1 VTSARSVTT
10 LALVIAGISWL
21 IIWWHQH
28 LTHGDTALNEEN
40 IVLGL
45 TWMDSGKVLVL
56 PLGLFFVA
64 IVGLYWSMSQPGL
77 PGTIGFAV
85 SAGSLFAV
93 IAGTALQ
100 FWAFDWGSY
109 EEEFEEQ
116 AIGVGGALQA
126 VATLVLAL
134 SLIVFGVALGR
145 RRILS
150 TWIAPALPISALA
163 TFYLTPTNPLPRFGS
178 LSPAQSSGAQIWRV

>member
-1 VTSARSVTT
+1 VAT
-10 LALVIAGISWL
+10 LALMIAAISWL

-28 LTHGDTALNEEN
+28 VTHGDTALNEEN
-40 IVLGL
+40 LVLGL
-45 TWMDSGKVLVL
+45 TWMDSGKLLVL

-64 IVGLYWSMSQPGL
+64 IVGLYWSMSRPGVA
-77 PGTIGFAV
+77 GMIGFAV

-93 IAGTALQ
+93 IVGTALQ
-100 FWAFDWGSY
+100 FWGFEWGSY
-109 EEEFEEQ
+109 DEEFEEE

-134 SLIVFGVALGR
+134 SLIVFGAVLGR

-150 TWIAPALPISALA
+150 TWVTPALAISALG
-163 TFYLTPTNPLPRFGS
+163 TFYLTPTNPIPGVLWLVLAGAVFWR
-178 LSPAQSSGAQIWRV
+178 AQTWHA

>member
-1 VTSARSVTT
+1 MAT

-40 IVLGL
+40 LVLGL

-56 PLGLFFVA
+56 PLGLFLVA
-64 IVGLYWSMSQPGL
+64 IVGLYWWTSQPGPL
-77 PGTIGFAV
+77 GTIGFAV
-85 SAGSLFAV
+85 SAGALFAV

-100 FWAFDWGSY
+100 FWGFDWGSY
-109 EEEFEEQ
+109 EEEFQEQ

-126 VATLVLAL
+126 VATLVLAP
-134 SLIVFGVALGR
+134 SLIVFGVVLGR

-163 TFYLTPTNPLPRFGS
+163 TFYLTPTNPFPGVLWLALASAVLWR
-178 LSPAQSSGAQIWRV
+178 AQTWRA

>member
-1 VTSARSVTT
+1 VAT
-10 LALVIAGISWL
+10 LALVTAGISWL
-21 IIWWHQH
+21 IIWCHQH

-45 TWMDSGKVLVL
+45 TWMGSGKVLVL

-77 PGTIGFAV
+77 WGKIGFAV

-93 IAGTALQ
+93 IVGTALQ
-100 FWAFDWGSY
+100 FWGFDWGSY
-109 EEEFEEQ
+109 EEEFEEH

-126 VATLVLAL
+126 VATLLLAL
-134 SLIVFGVALGR
+134 SLIVFGLALGR
-145 RRILS
+145 RRVLS

-163 TFYLTPTNPLPRFGS
+163 TFYLTPTNPLPGALWLALAGAVFWR
-178 LSPAQSSGAQIWRV
+178 AQTWRA

>member
-1 VTSARSVTT
+1 MTT
-10 LALVIAGISWL
+10 PALVLAGISWL

-28 LTHGDTALNEEN
+28 LAHGDTALNEEN
-40 IVLGL
+40 LVLGL
-45 TWMDSGKVLVL
+45 TWMDSGKLLVL

-64 IVGLYWSMSQPGL
+64 IVGLYRSTSRPGPL
-77 PGTIGFAV
+77 GTFGFAM

-100 FWAFDWGSY
+100 FWGFDWGSY

-134 SLIVFGVALGR
+134 SLTVFGVVLGR
-145 RRILS
+145 RRSLPA
-150 TWIAPALPISALA
+150 WIVPALPISTLA
-163 TFYLTPTNPLPRFGS
+163 TFYLTPTNPFPGVLWLALATAVFWRAQTW
-178 LSPAQSSGAQIWRV
+178 PA

>member
-1 VTSARSVTT
+1 MAT

-28 LTHGDTALNEEN
+28 LTHGDTAINEEN
-40 IVLGL
+40 LALGL

-64 IVGLYWSMSQPGL
+64 IVGLYRSMSQPGL
-77 PGTIGFAV
+77 PGKIGFVV

-100 FWAFDWGSY
+100 FWGFEWGSY

-126 VATLVLAL
+126 AATLVLAL
-134 SLIVFGVALGR
+134 SLIVFGVALDR

-163 TFYLTPTNPLPRFGS
+163 TFYLTPTNPFPGALWLTLAGAVFWR
-178 LSPAQSSGAQIWRV
+178 AQTVPPLI

>member
-1 VTSARSVTT
+1 VAT
-10 LALVIAGISWL
+10 LALVIAGVCWL

-28 LTHGDTALNEEN
+28 LTHGNTAFNEEN
-40 IVLGL
+40 LVLGL

-64 IVGLYWSMSQPGL
+64 IVGLYLSMSQPGL
-77 PGTIGFAV
+77 PARIGFAV
-85 SAGSLFAV
+85 SAGSLLAV

-100 FWAFDWGSY
+100 FWGFDWGSY
-109 EEEFEEQ
+109 EEVFEDQ

-134 SLIVFGVALGR
+134 SLIVCGAALARTGV
-145 RRILS
+145 LS
-150 TWIAPALPISALA
+150 TWIAPALPISAVA
-163 TFYLTPTNPLPRFGS
+163 TFYLTPTNPFPGVLWLALASALVWRAHTLPRV
-178 LSPAQSSGAQIWRV
+178 I